1 MDLANGTADLDGS
14 GIPSPYRCF
23 ARDLRQQA
31 WRRLLGTAADDFA
44 DVMDKPAA
52 KECWQK
58 MQALARANTA
68 AYEAVF
74 DFIPQSTLPVFTEDS
89 GVVSGFSR
97 KKKDDKDPDAIPASI
112 WSVWDKKEATI
123 DDAATKMP
131 FSDEFWQN
139 AQSRR
144 FANKSELQKIK
155 GYITQIPLRWTET
168 ENNFIPYNIR
178 LFAQNTPTA
187 DDSVQ
192 IASVLPHNTDEG
204 ASS

>member
-74 DFIPQSTLPVFTEDS
+74 DFIPRSEPFVDKSNGTYQQEEEQNDTE
-89 GVVSGFSR
+89 
-97 KKKDDKDPDAIPASI
+97 KPINPAPI

-155 GYITQIPLRWTET
+155 GYITQIPLHWTDT
-168 ENNFIPYNIR
+168 EHNVIPYNIR